1 MRHIVRTSLA
11 VACLLTV
18 LSLSSAAQT
27 PDSLQPNSPNST
39 QGPVSSSLSSS
50 SPGNDFAF
58 WRKAQHQRPLNVVKM
73 MPKGVIPP
81 RFSAPAGAHLDYYGG
96 PVISNIE
103 VVVVFWGSGSYDPTV
118 HSNISNFYSD
128 ITNSRYMDLLA
139 EYSTLGVP
147 AVGGGQAGTQTIG
160 HGTLGGTFTIP
171 PSVTSSTIS
180 DPQIQSELQ
189 QQILAGH
196 LPPPSVDAGGNVNT
210 IYMVY
215 FPHGK
220 TITQGGS
227 NSCQGGGF
235 CAYHGTYVHNSLDI
249 PYGVL
254 PDMQAGS
261 GCDTGCGNAGTTFG
275 NETSVSS
282 HEFAEAITDEAVGLA
297 VTNGPPLAWYDN
309 TNGEIGDICNAQQ
322 GTITANGTTYV
333 VQQEFSNAQQNCTLT
348 PNDFSISASPN
359 SLSVA
364 QGASGTSTIAT
375 VVASGGASTV
385 SLAVTGLPSGAN
397 ASFSPTSVTAGAS
410 SMLTVNAGTA
420 APGVYSLT
428 VTGKEGIE
436 THTATVSLT
445 ITAGVVDDFSILASP
460 NSLSVV
466 QGASGTSSISTAVVS
481 GVAGTV
487 SLAAIGLPS
496 GASAS
501 LSPTSV
507 TAGGSSV
514 LTVNAGTAA
523 PGVYAIA
530 VTGVEGSM
538 SHSADISLTVTA
550 PVANDFSISASP
562 NSFSIAQGASGG
574 STISTA
580 TTSGSAQTV
589 ALSLAGLPAGAS
601 ASFSPPSVTSGQIAT
616 LTISAGAAAPGVY
629 PLSVTGT
636 ATSGAHATSVLLTI
650 TGAKLSSMVQVVSSV
665 NPALPGQPVTY
676 TAAVSSSMGGTPTGT
691 VKFQQGGSLL
701 AAVPLA
707 GGIATYTTSYP
718 AVGTFYV
725 KAVYSGDAQYT
736 ASTSTAVKETVSLS
750 PVTVSVTADANPS
763 AYGQAVTFTATLSTS
778 GPSLDGQTVVF
789 TSAGSPLGNATI
801 SGGVASIT
809 TPALNAGMM
818 NVRAAYGGDSL
829 HHSASGSTPHKVT
842 KAVTTMA
849 LSSSTNPSPLG
860 QDVTFT
866 AVVSSPLVTPTGTV
880 TFKSGSTVLG
890 TVALAGG
897 AASVTTNALTAGNH
911 LIAATL
917 SSSNFALSSAS
928 LTQQVQ

>member
-1 MRHIVRTSLA
+1 M
-11 VACLLTV
+11 
-18 LSLSSAAQT
+18 
-27 PDSLQPNSPNST
+27 
-39 QGPVSSSLSSS
+39 
-50 SPGNDFAF
+50 
-58 WRKAQHQRPLNVVKM
+58 
-73 MPKGVIPP
+73 
-81 RFSAPAGAHLDYYGG
+81 
-96 PVISNIE
+96 
-103 VVVVFWGSGSYDPTV
+103 
-118 HSNISNFYSD
+118 
-128 ITNSRYMDLLA
+128 
-139 EYSTLGVP
+139 
-147 AVGGGQAGTQTIG
+147 
-160 HGTLGGTFTIP
+160 
-171 PSVTSSTIS
+171 
-180 DPQIQSELQ
+180 
-189 QQILAGH
+189 
-196 LPPPSVDAGGNVNT
+196 
-210 IYMVY
+210 
-215 FPHGK
+215 
-220 TITQGGS
+220 
-227 NSCQGGGF
+227 
-235 CAYHGTYVHNSLDI
+235 
-249 PYGVL
+249 
-254 PDMQAGS
+254 PDMSASS
-261 GCDTGCGNAGTTFG
+261 GCFTGCGTGATVFN

-297 VTNGPPLAWYDN
+297 SVLGLPLAWYDS
-309 TNGEIGDICNAQQ
+309 TNGEIGDICFAQQ
-322 GTITANGTTYV
+322 GSFNLNGTNYV
-333 VQQEFSNAQQNCTLT
+333 IQQEFSNAAPNGNACILP
-348 PNDFSISASPN
+348 PNDFSIFASPN

-364 QGASGTSTIAT
+364 QGASGSGTISTAI
-375 VVASGGASTV
+375 ASGVAGTV
-385 SLAVTGLPSGAN
+385 SLSVTGQPSGAS
-397 ASFSPTSVTAGAS
+397 ASLSPTSVASGAS
-410 SMLTVNAGTA
+410 STLTVNAGTA

-428 VTGKEGIE
+428 VTGTEGIE

-501 LSPTSV
+501 LSSTSV

-530 VTGVEGSM
+530 VTGAEGSM

-580 TTSGSAQTV
+580 TTSGSSQAV
-589 ALSLAGLPAGAS
+589 ALSLSGLPAGAS
-601 ASFSPPSVTSGQIAT
+601 ASFSPTSVTSGQSAS
-616 LTISAGAAAPGVY
+616 LTINAGAAAPGVY
-629 PLSVTGT
+629 PLNVTGT

-676 TAAVSSSMGGTPTGT
+676 TAAVSSSIGGTPTGT

-701 AAVPLA
+701 AAVPLS

-718 AVGTFYV
+718 SVGTFYV

-736 ASTSTAVKETVSLS
+736 ASTSTTVKEAVSLS
-750 PVTVSVTADANPS
+750 SVTVSVAADINPS
-763 AYGQAVTFTATLSTS
+763 TYGQAVTFTATLATS

-789 TSAGSPLGNATI
+789 SSGGVALGSATI
-801 SGGVASIT
+801 SGGVASIIT
-809 TPALNAGMM
+809 STLNAGLMK
-818 NVRAAYGGDSL
+818 VRAAYGGDSL
-829 HHSASGSTPHKVT
+829 HHSAAGATLQKVT

-880 TFKSGSTVLG
+880 MFKSGSTVLG
-890 TVALAGG
+890 TVVLAGG
-897 AASVTTNALTAGNH
+897 AASITTNALTTGSH
-911 LIAATL
+911 LITVTL

-928 LTQQVQ
+928 LTEQVH